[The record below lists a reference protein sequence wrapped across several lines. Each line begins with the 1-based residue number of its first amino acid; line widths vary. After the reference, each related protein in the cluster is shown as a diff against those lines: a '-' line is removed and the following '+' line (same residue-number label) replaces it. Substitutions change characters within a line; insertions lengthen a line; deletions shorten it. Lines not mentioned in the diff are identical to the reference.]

1 MGKNRIFF
9 RSLDT
14 RDLLVAG
21 VQAGVPGYSVNLL
34 LFTYWYFSSG
44 HPRFTGRWC
53 PNLNLVKISLSLSR
67 ALRIHESQWFRM
79 GSLIPP
85 EVSYEN
91 TDSNTKSKVVEL
103 DEDGNELEELPR
115 LPPKRLLSRYMSMP
129 VEDEE
134 QTGSLIPSPGV
145 EEEQICLSPGTP
157 DDIDGGYLEPQ
168 TGHLYEEIKEVKRTV
183 EVTPTGSR
191 IFTVEERTRKIPLM
205 RRLTSRMS
213 RKNTIDSDNEN
224 IKCTCSKKNL
234 LLGCNFYCNFTFIGD
249 SHCGSNRG
257 HSKQE
262 VRT

>member
-1 MGKNRIFF
+1 MYFF
-9 RSLDT
+9 I
-14 RDLLVAG
+14 
-21 VQAGVPGYSVNLL
+21 LL
-34 LFTYWYFSSG
+34 LICVMVLILIFSDHDEYLTMDDAMENKINQETKNNNNNENKRHSSKYEDM
-44 HPRFTGRWC
+44 TG
-53 PNLNLVKISLSLSR
+53 
-67 ALRIHESQWFRM
+67 SQGFRM

-91 TDSNTKSKVVEL
+91 TDSNTNSKVVEL

-115 LPPKRLLSRYMSMP
+115 LPPKRLLSRYTSMP

-191 IFTVEERTRKIPLM
+191 ILTVEEK
-205 RRLTSRMS
+205 
-213 RKNTIDSDNEN
+213 K
-224 IKCTCSKKNL
+224 KKN
-234 LLGCNFYCNFTFIGD
+234 
-249 SHCGSNRG
+249 SSNATT
-257 HSKQE
+257 HQ
-262 VRT
+262 